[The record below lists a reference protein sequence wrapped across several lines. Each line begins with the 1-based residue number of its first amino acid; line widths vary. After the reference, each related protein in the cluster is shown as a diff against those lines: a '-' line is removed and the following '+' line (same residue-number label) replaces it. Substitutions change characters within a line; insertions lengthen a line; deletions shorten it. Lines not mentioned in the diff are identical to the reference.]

1 MRRQRWARSA
11 TQRRSRISTW
21 AHERAS
27 VEPVARPLTKSK
39 RRTLHATV
47 QVTRIEEWFVDAQ
60 SAEEARALLENGGGH
75 RGQVG
80 ECVHFEID
88 KLDD

>member
-1 MRRQRWARSA
+1 
-11 TQRRSRISTW
+11 
-21 AHERAS
+21 
-27 VEPVARPLTKSK
+27 
-39 RRTLHATV
+39 LHATV

-80 ECVHFEID
+80 ECVRFEID